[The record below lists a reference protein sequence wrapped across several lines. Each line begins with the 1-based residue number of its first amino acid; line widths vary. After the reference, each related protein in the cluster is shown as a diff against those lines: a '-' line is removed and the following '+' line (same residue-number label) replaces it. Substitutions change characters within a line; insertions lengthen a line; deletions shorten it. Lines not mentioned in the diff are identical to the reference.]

1 MVMAAQRRGRW
12 LADGMRS
19 AYSRGPPRAR
29 IAVGSS
35 GTDGAGTLYRSED
48 QVRNRAPMKDRRD
61 DDSDRQTRSLAG
73 LAVVLALAV
82 AALFLV
88 QHLKRESRIE
98 DCLMAGR
105 SNCDAL
111 IDR

>member
-1 MVMAAQRRGRW
+1 
-12 LADGMRS
+12 
-19 AYSRGPPRAR
+19 
-29 IAVGSS
+29 
-35 GTDGAGTLYRSED
+35 
-48 QVRNRAPMKDRRD
+48 MKDPRD
-61 DDSDRQTRSLAG
+61 KEDAERQTRSLAG

-88 QHLKRESRIE
+88 QHLRREGQIE

-111 IDR
+111 LDR

>member
-1 MVMAAQRRGRW
+1 M
-12 LADGMRS
+12 
-19 AYSRGPPRAR
+19 
-29 IAVGSS
+29 
-35 GTDGAGTLYRSED
+35 
-48 QVRNRAPMKDRRD
+48 NDRRD
-61 DDSDRQTRSLAG
+61 KEDSERQTWSLAG

-88 QHLKRESRIE
+88 QHLRREGQIE

>member
-1 MVMAAQRRGRW
+1 MIGVGIEH
-12 LADGMRS
+12 RS
-19 AYSRGPPRAR
+19 
-29 IAVGSS
+29 IVG
-35 GTDGAGTLYRSED
+35 GAGPAIRCVAPGHAGRPAAPHINDRSELKLGHG
-48 QVRNRAPMKDRRD
+48 RPLLKDRRD
-61 DDSDRQTRSLAG
+61 EDAERQTRSLAG

-88 QHLKRESRIE
+88 QHLKREGEIE

-111 IDR
+111 IQL

>member
-1 MVMAAQRRGRW
+1 MNDRG
-12 LADGMRS
+12 D
-19 AYSRGPPRAR
+19 
-29 IAVGSS
+29 
-35 GTDGAGTLYRSED
+35 
-48 QVRNRAPMKDRRD
+48 K
-61 DDSDRQTRSLAG
+61 DDSERQTRSLAG

-88 QHLKRESRIE
+88 QHLRREGQIE

>member
-1 MVMAAQRRGRW
+1 MNDGR
-12 LADGMRS
+12 DN
-19 AYSRGPPRAR
+19 
-29 IAVGSS
+29 
-35 GTDGAGTLYRSED
+35 DSE
-48 QVRNRAPMKDRRD
+48 
-61 DDSDRQTRSLAG
+61 RQTRALAA

-88 QHLKRESRIE
+88 QHLRREGQIE

-111 IDR
+111 IDQQ

>member
-1 MVMAAQRRGRW
+1 ME
-12 LADGMRS
+12 
-19 AYSRGPPRAR
+19 PPP
-29 IAVGSS
+29 
-35 GTDGAGTLYRSED
+35 L
-48 QVRNRAPMKDRRD
+48 KDRRD
-61 DDSDRQTRSLAG
+61 NDSDRQTRSLAG

-82 AALFLV
+82 AALFRV
-88 QHLKRESRIE
+88 QQLRREGQIE

>member
-1 MVMAAQRRGRW
+1 MG
-12 LADGMRS
+12 LHT
-19 AYSRGPPRAR
+19 RAR
-29 IAVGSS
+29 TGTPGSLETYI
-35 GTDGAGTLYRSED
+35 GTMD
-48 QVRNRAPMKDRRD
+48 DRRD
-61 DDSDRQTRSLAG
+61 PDAERQTRSLAG

-88 QHLKRESRIE
+88 QHLRREGQIE

>member
-1 MVMAAQRRGRW
+1 
-12 LADGMRS
+12 
-19 AYSRGPPRAR
+19 
-29 IAVGSS
+29 
-35 GTDGAGTLYRSED
+35 
-48 QVRNRAPMKDRRD
+48 MKGRRD
-61 DDSDRQTRSLAG
+61 DDSGRQTRSLAG

-88 QHLKRESRIE
+88 QHLRREGQIE

-111 IDR
+111 IDRQ